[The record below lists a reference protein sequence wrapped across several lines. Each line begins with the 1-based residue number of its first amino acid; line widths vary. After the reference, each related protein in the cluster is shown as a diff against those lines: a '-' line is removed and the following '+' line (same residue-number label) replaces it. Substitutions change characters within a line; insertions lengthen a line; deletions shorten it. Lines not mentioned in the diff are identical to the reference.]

1 MAGGLESPPMRTVLL
16 YHEGARLEQQV
27 MAPWLASFSDLA
39 GIIVLGNAR
48 QRLARRVRREIR
60 RVGPLRFVDVL
71 AFRLL
76 YRLTQTGADRAWE
89 ASFARD
95 LARRYPPVA
104 DDVPVLRAQSPN
116 SDDVRHFLEESVP
129 DMIIA
134 RCRTL
139 IAERIFSIPTLGTFV
154 LHPGIAPE
162 YRNSHGCFWAL
173 ANRDLERVGM
183 TLLKIDSGVDT
194 GPIYGYYTYDYN
206 EATESHV
213 VIQKRVVFENLN
225 ALREKLLEIQSGGAA
240 ALDVAGRASA
250 AWGQPWLTRYLRWK
264 VTARRGRA

>member
-1 MAGGLESPPMRTVLL
+1 MRTVLL
-16 YHEGARLEQQV
+16 HHEGARLEQEV

-39 GIIVLGNAR
+39 GIIVLGEAR
-48 QRLARRVRREIR
+48 QRRVRRVRREIR

-71 AFRLL
+71 AFRVH
-76 YRLTQTGADRAWE
+76 YRLVQAGADRAWE
-89 ASFARD
+89 ASFANE

-104 DDVPVLRAQSPN
+104 DDVPVLHAQSPN
-116 SDDVRHFLEESVP
+116 GEDVRRFLEELAP
-129 DMIIA
+129 DAMIA

-194 GPIYGYYTYDYN
+194 GPIYGYYTYDYD

-213 VIQKRVVFENLN
+213 VIQKRVVFENLD
-225 ALREKLLEIQSGGAA
+225 ALREKLLEIGSGAA
-240 ALDVAGRASA
+240 QPLDVDGRASGV
-250 AWGQPWLTRYLRWK
+250 WGQPWLTRYLSWK
-264 VTARRGRA
+264 AQAKRARA

>member
-1 MAGGLESPPMRTVLL
+1 VRTVLL
-16 YHEGARLEQQV
+16 HHEGARLEHEV

-39 GIIVLGNAR
+39 GVIVLGEAR
-48 QRLARRVRREIR
+48 QRRVRRVRREIR

-71 AFRLL
+71 AFRVV
-76 YRLTQTGADRAWE
+76 YRLSRAGADRAWE

-95 LARRYPPVA
+95 LARRYPPVP
-104 DDVPVLRAQSPN
+104 DGVPVLRAQSPN
-116 SDDVRHFLEESVP
+116 GEDVKRFLEESAP
-129 DMIIA
+129 DVLIA

-183 TLLKIDSGVDT
+183 TLLKIDAGVDT
-194 GPIYGYYTYDYN
+194 GPIYGYYTYDYD

-213 VIQKRVVFENLN
+213 VIQKRVVFENLD
-225 ALREKLLEIQSGGAA
+225 ALREKLLEIESGTAE
-240 ALDVAGRASA
+240 ALDVGSRASA

-264 VTARRGRA
+264 ATARRAHA

>member
-1 MAGGLESPPMRTVLL
+1 MRTVLL
-16 YHEGARLEQQV
+16 HHEGARLEQEV
-27 MAPWLASFSDLA
+27 MAPWLASFSELA
-39 GIIVLGNAR
+39 GIIVLGEAR
-48 QRLARRVRREIR
+48 QRRVRRVRREIR

-71 AFRLL
+71 AFRAQ
-76 YRLTQTGADRAWE
+76 YRLVQAGADGAWE
-89 ASFARD
+89 ASFAKE
-95 LARRYPPVA
+95 LASRYPPVA

-116 SDDVRHFLEESVP
+116 GEDVRRFLEELAP
-129 DMIIA
+129 DVMIA

-139 IAERIFSIPTLGTFV
+139 ISERVFSIPTVGTFV

-194 GPIYGYYTYDYN
+194 GPIYGYYTYDYD

-213 VIQKRVVFENLN
+213 VIQKRVVFENLD
-225 ALREKLLEIQSGGAA
+225 ALREKLLEIGSGAA
-240 ALDVAGRASA
+240 EALDVAGRASGV
-250 AWGQPWLTRYLRWK
+250 WGQPWLTRYLSWK
-264 VTARRGRA
+264 AQAKRARA